1 LERHRSILIVSIL
14 SAFAL
19 AVGGCGGT
27 NPDPDEVL
35 DRALTRSNLAGFAS
49 GQGGGT
55 VSVEALGYEDRVL
68 ESKELRVPRYVMA
81 ELGDALGSSGGLRG
95 LVDEV
100 ELEGTEEVDGT
111 ETDHLSGDLGSGE
124 LAEAMRKA
132 GAGGEVAE
140 LAGADDPAEFDSS
153 LAGAGF
159 DMYVG
164 KDDGVIR
171 RLDLTLA
178 FDDPD
183 NALPPTRIRFS
194 LTPGTT
200 PATE

>member
-1 LERHRSILIVSIL
+1 
-14 SAFAL
+14 
-19 AVGGCGGT
+19 VGGCGGT

-124 LAEAMRKA
+124 LAEAVRKA